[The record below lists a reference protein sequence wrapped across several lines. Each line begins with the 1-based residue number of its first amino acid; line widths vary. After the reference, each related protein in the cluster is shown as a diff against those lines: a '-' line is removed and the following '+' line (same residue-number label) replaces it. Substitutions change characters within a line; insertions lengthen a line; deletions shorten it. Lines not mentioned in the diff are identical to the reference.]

1 MKAWRIN
8 VILLFFVIWSGL
20 IIKELINLQVLNHQY
35 WLAFA
40 QGQQKLFVSLEGER
54 GKITFRD
61 GTPLAINNKFFTV
74 YISSK
79 EIEEKERFINEV
91 SSVLNI
97 DKNFIA
103 EKVES
108 NLPYTIV
115 KRKVDKEV
123 IDKLANLKIKGLYFV
138 KESGRYY
145 PLDSV
150 ASQVVGFVGGDR
162 EGQYGIEG
170 FYNDELKGGKS
181 LIEREKYFG
190 RYFSFD
196 NEFRLKGSDIVLT
209 LDYNIQTYAEKL
221 LEKAKENL
229 DIEKGEIIVVD
240 PYSGEVLALA
250 NFPRFDLNNYSKVEN
265 ISIFKN
271 SAVQEIFEPGSVLKP
286 VTMAAGLDQGKITP
300 DTKYTD
306 YGQVKIGGYEI
317 KNYRNRTW
325 GEQTMKEV
333 LEKSINTGAIFVQKQ
348 LGKDLFLGY
357 LDRFGF
363 FSPTKIDLQG
373 EVYSQN
379 SELKKGYEVN
389 LATASFG
396 QGINVNSIQLVRAFC
411 AIANGGKL
419 IDPFV
424 AKKII
429 KSNGEVIENKAFVE
443 REYVISKETAK
454 ELSLMMVGVIDN
466 SFSKRAKVEGYY
478 LAGKTGTAQVA
489 YENKKGYDPSKT
501 IQSFIGF
508 GPIFNPKFVILVKL
522 YNPKSSTAEY
532 SAAPIFREMAKYIL
546 DYFKVPPDY

>member
-1 MKAWRIN
+1 
-8 VILLFFVIWSGL
+8 
-20 IIKELINLQVLNHQY
+20 
-35 WLAFA
+35 
-40 QGQQKLFVSLEGER
+40 
-54 GKITFRD
+54 
-61 GTPLAINNKFFTV
+61 
-74 YISSK
+74 
-79 EIEEKERFINEV
+79 
-91 SSVLNI
+91 
-97 DKNFIA
+97 
-103 EKVES
+103 
-108 NLPYTIV
+108 
-115 KRKVDKEV
+115 
-123 IDKLANLKIKGLYFV
+123 
-138 KESGRYY
+138 
-145 PLDSV
+145 
-150 ASQVVGFVGGDR
+150 
-162 EGQYGIEG
+162 
-170 FYNDELKGGKS
+170 
-181 LIEREKYFG
+181 
-190 RYFSFD
+190 
-196 NEFRLKGSDIVLT
+196 
-209 LDYNIQTYAEKL
+209 
-221 LEKAKENL
+221 
-229 DIEKGEIIVVD
+229 
-240 PYSGEVLALA
+240 LA

-317 KNYRNRTW
+317 KNYGNRTW

-489 YENKKGYDPSKT
+489 YENKKGYDPNRT

>member
-1 MKAWRIN
+1 
-8 VILLFFVIWSGL
+8 
-20 IIKELINLQVLNHQY
+20 LINLQVLNHQY

-79 EIEEKERFINEV
+79 EIEEKEKFINEV
-91 SSVLNI
+91 SSVLNVN
-97 DKNFIA
+97 KNFIA
-103 EKVES
+103 EKVEG
-108 NLPYTIV
+108 NIPYTII
-115 KRKVDKEV
+115 KKKVDKEV
-123 IDKLANLKIKGLYFV
+123 VDKLVNLKIKGLYIV

-150 ASQVVGFVGGDR
+150 APQVVGFVGGDG

-170 FYNDELKGGKS
+170 FYNNELKGGKS
-181 LIEREKYFG
+181 VVEREKYFG
-190 RYFSFD
+190 KYFSFD
-196 NEFRLKGSDIVLT
+196 NEFGLKGSDIVLT

-286 VTMAAGLDQGKITP
+286 VTMAAGLDQNKVTP

-306 YGQVKIGGYEI
+306 YGQVKIGSYEI
-317 KNYRNRTW
+317 KNYGNRTW
-325 GEQTMKEV
+325 GEQSMREV
-333 LEKSINTGAIFVQKQ
+333 LEKSINTGAVFVQKQ
-348 LGKDLFLGY
+348 LGKDLFLSY

-363 FSPTKIDLQG
+363 FSPVKIDLQG

-379 SELKKGYEVN
+379 SELKKGYEIN

-396 QGINVNSIQLVRAFC
+396 QGINVNSLQLVRAFC
-411 AIANGGKL
+411 AIANGGRL

-424 AKKII
+424 VKKII
-429 KSNGEVIENKAFVE
+429 KSNGEVIENKAVVE

-489 YENKKGYDPSKT
+489 YENKRGYDPNRT